1 MKVLRILT
9 IAAIASS
16 TSFAV
21 SAGATTA
28 TSLVSARAQVAHVL
42 EATLPIMRLT
52 FSTPVAATRLAP
64 LQLRPALATVWQQI
78 GPSEVQ
84 AVATAAPSTTT
95 GYTITVPT
103 RLRCGATCTVAQS
116 TAVTTQF
123 ATSVTWQEQ
132 LLAQLGYLP
141 VSFTPSMPAASPA
154 AQTSG
159 TFTWTYTNLPTS
171 LKAQWT
177 PGVAGVILQG
187 AIMDFQNVNNLPS
200 SGVMDAPT
208 WRTLVHDATI
218 GKKNPSTYNYVD
230 VTMGSP
236 EVLTLYVKGVA
247 TMHALVNTGI
257 PQAPTTVGTYH
268 VYLRYIS
275 QTMRGTNPDGTTYND
290 PGIPWISYF
299 HGGEALHGYIRSS
312 YGFAQSL
319 GCVEM
324 PFATAGQVWPHTP
337 IGTLVTV
344 RP

>member
-1 MKVLRILT
+1 M
-9 IAAIASS
+9 
-16 TSFAV
+16 
-21 SAGATTA
+21 
-28 TSLVSARAQVAHVL
+28 VSARAQVTHVL
-42 EATLPIMRLT
+42 QANLPIIRLT
-52 FSTPVAATRLAP
+52 FSSPVTASSLAP
-64 LQLRPALATVWQQI
+64 LHLSPALATAWQQI
-78 GPSEVQ
+78 GPNEVQ
-84 AVATAAPSTTT
+84 AVTTTSPSTTT

-103 RLRCGATCTVAQS
+103 RLRCRATCVVAQS
-116 TAVTTQF
+116 STVTTQF
-123 ATSVTWQEQ
+123 ATSVIWQEQ

-141 VSFTPSMPAASPA
+141 VTFTPTTPAAPA
-154 AQTSG
+154 DQTAG
-159 TFTWTYTNLPTS
+159 TFTWAYPNLPAS

-187 AIMDFQNVNNLPS
+187 AIMDFQNVNNLPT

-208 WRTLVHDATI
+208 WRTLVHDANI
-218 GKKNPSTYNYVD
+218 GKKDPSTYNYVD

-236 EVLTLYVKGVA
+236 EVLTLYIKGVA
-247 TMHALVNTGI
+247 TLHALVNTGI
-257 PQAPTTVGTYH
+257 PQAPTTVGTYP
-268 VYLRYIS
+268 VYLRYTS

-299 HGGEALHGYIRSS
+299 HGGEALHGYIRAS
-312 YGFAQSL
+312 YGFPQSL